1 MYEYLKGN
9 TVYYGNKECGTP
21 VRTVKTVSESEA
33 RYWERL
39 EREIRR
45 QERNA

>member
-21 VRTVKTVSESEA
+21 VRTIQTISESEA

-39 EREIRR
+39 EQEIRR